1 MYKNKSFT
9 RAAEQ
14 LYTSQPTVSEH
25 IRNLEAHLGC
35 TLFDRLGR
43 TIIPTKEAN
52 ILYPRAVAILEDLHK
67 LEGEVAMAG
76 QKVSGELIIGASTI
90 PGAYLLPSVAADF
103 KKQYPDV
110 SFEVRINDSASI
122 ISDIQS
128 NNLLLGLVGAKTSA
142 RQIEYLHFTDDELVL
157 AASGSNPL
165 GDTISIDEMLKQP
178 FISRESGSGTRK
190 NIEQMFA
197 SQKIQ
202 TDQLDIVA
210 MLGSSTAVKEA
221 VKSNL
226 GIAFI
231 SRYAIK
237 DEVKAGTLR
246 VIDVESL
253 KLERSIYIASGSK
266 RTLPHHYQVFLD
278 TLLKDHSTD

>member
-142 RQIEYLHFTDDELVL
+142 RQIDYLHFADDELVL
-157 AASGSNPL
+157 AASGTNPL
-165 GDTISIDEMLKQP
+165 DDTISIDEMLKQ
-178 FISRESGSGTRK
+178 SVCVCVCVQ
-190 NIEQMFA
+190 N
-197 SQKIQ
+197 
-202 TDQLDIVA
+202 
-210 MLGSSTAVKEA
+210 
-221 VKSNL
+221 
-226 GIAFI
+226 
-231 SRYAIK
+231 
-237 DEVKAGTLR
+237 
-246 VIDVESL
+246 
-253 KLERSIYIASGSK
+253 
-266 RTLPHHYQVFLD
+266 RTD
-278 TLLKDHSTD
+278 TLDRLTC